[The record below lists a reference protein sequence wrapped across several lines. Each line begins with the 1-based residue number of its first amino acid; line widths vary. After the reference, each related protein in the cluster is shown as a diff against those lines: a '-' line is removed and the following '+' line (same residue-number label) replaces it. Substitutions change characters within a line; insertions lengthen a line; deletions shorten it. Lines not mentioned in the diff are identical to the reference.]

1 MADQSLRARVDDV
14 LAGFLA
20 TETAQLTRLDP
31 ALAPVARQLA
41 ATVADGKRLRAMFC
55 YWGWRAAGQPDCEE
69 IVRAAAAMEL
79 VHAAAI
85 VHDDIIDNSATRRHA
100 PAAHVALRSAIA
112 ERRSRDDG
120 GQALAIVAG
129 GLLVSW
135 AGQLFFGCG
144 LPDSFLGRARPLW
157 FTMARELAAGEC
169 LEIMAAGGPASAS
182 RARQIIRYKTAK
194 YTVEHPLHIGAA
206 AAGGT
211 DTLRAACTDY
221 GIPLGEAFQL
231 RDDLLGVFG
240 DPALTGKS
248 NTDDLRGRKPTVL
261 LAIALASAGAGDRR
275 ELSRLLDRGDA
286 LDGADLRTIREIIS
300 RTGARD
306 RVESMIAQRA
316 ARAVSAIERTAIPG
330 PAAEALTALVP
341 ALTARARLPGGRAAQ
356 GQGRQH
362 CQDGPDGPGER
373 RQAEVDQGPA
383 GGPDLRIRQPAVG
396 QRVQHHVVD
405 RRIDRRA
412 DMLVQVQRALR
423 LQQQVGDLP
432 RLASQGL

>member
-1 MADQSLRARVDDV
+1 MARVDDV

-129 GLLVSW
+129 GLL
-135 AGQLFFGCG
+135 
-144 LPDSFLGRARPLW
+144 
-157 FTMARELAAGEC
+157 ARELAAGEC